1 MIKDSGARK
10 QFPSGAVRD
19 ISKGKGRCDLLP
31 LGEVAELLGSP
42 CLSYIALFQNDPA
55 PQHLQT
61 AMVEFIA
68 ESAFPDAWTAVLEV
82 SVHFEEG
89 CEKYGEDNW
98 QKGIPVKHYIDS
110 GVRHYL
116 KHLRGDDDERHDRAF
131 LWNLLCA
138 MWTTRNMPELV
149 RGMPELVG
157 E

>member
-19 ISKGKGRCDLLP
+19 VSKGKGRCDLLP
-31 LGEVAELLGSP
+31 LWEVADLLDDT
-42 CLSYIALFQNDPA
+42 CLEHVAAFQENPIPGYLRMAILEFVEQNDT
-55 PQHLQT
+55 LD
-61 AMVEFIA
+61 M
-68 ESAFPDAWTAVLEV
+68 WTAILEV

-89 CEKYGEDNW
+89 CEKYGDNNW

-131 LWNLLCA
+131 LWNMFCA

-149 RGMPELVG
+149 
-157 E
+157 